1 MVDPFRA
8 AQNFFGGAA
17 QSIGDVPVSFLDLF
31 GQDEIARKW
40 ERKIAE
46 TFPAEPGAAS
56 FIGQVAGSLLPT
68 LPAVWLQGAGLA
80 TKLPQLYRA
89 ARVGGLGV
97 YGAQSA
103 GQGRRDVRRF
113 EEETGE
119 DVSPAEEALTA
130 LGYGALTL
138 ATESYGMQNILG
150 NIGDIDRRSMA
161 LLGKH
166 ISKGNVRGGARHLL
180 NLSRRAALAS
190 TEEGLQELTEQTSQD
205 LLSKLVYDTDR
216 NVLENA
222 GQAFLGGMIGGG
234 IAHGIGMAATR
245 WDSRHKDF
253 FDGRGTWK
261 MYTRRAKVES
271 HGLDAEEALEISGTV
286 TSSMSDAINK
296 SLILGEDAAVSSV
309 DVSLDDMLNPLDIVD
324 VSRAW
329 PVLKRKMTEFELGGM
344 PETPADYVAKMRK
357 NLDSGKEDVGKSIA
371 LANNL
376 GMDDGLPSVG
386 FKGVMYTDSGIP
398 KVAIFDKSA
407 IKDYSYLG
415 ALYPEDPVEFM
426 SRRFVGMF
434 HRAPGNDPLNLSD
447 IDRRAG
453 GIVLRSSSKAWTE
466 PVDPGEMFYVE
477 GEPPSL
483 EDYREMRKEHEERLE
498 REGVT
503 IEPGVSNEPSA
514 FTNEN
519 MYELGVDRSTLFSPF
534 SEDDVSRVWALVEP
548 KAMAGTKTP
557 GEFSTMVRRILVGGD
572 KAGTWKI
579 LRNFYSN
586 GKLIARLKALGYKG
600 YTAGDKFGAGI
611 SAVVWDRSALFKGP
625 VHDLMDVG
633 GVTTRLYQT
642 AQQPPSRLHPQLAG
656 KSREEASKFLSS
668 LSSREVSKIAKDLRI
683 GAVRGGKEYAIKLI
697 LWDQY
702 DAGADLSRIRGYQT
716 AQQPPRFTFRST
728 QVLTDPKTQRRANG
742 QQWAGLLKKL
752 GVTKE
757 EMQWTGLGAELERG
771 KQNFYTKEDL
781 LGIVA
786 AKGMTLAQQHQIW
799 MTEEAYKP
807 GERVVAV
814 ANEKPQVSS
823 VHSRVSGQHET
834 SSWTSGVREAETRSD
849 PFEALNER
857 LNVIERAWNG
867 EFIAGT
873 DPVTGSDYDR
883 DFFST
888 MDSETWNFI
897 PVPKVAGTGEVS
909 GKDNRFSVTVKI
921 KRGNMVGGKVP
932 VLVETKITR
941 APKGA
946 YGLPPRNLLTFGDL
960 ERVISNDVTMTGRDS
975 IERAKKLVED
985 DFSKNPTNVL
995 LPQRV
1000 GNLEIERDQSRT
1012 FTHVFPGKITNAF
1025 IMAVTLDPAT
1035 HGMMFQVDPY
1045 HGMGGRKNQI
1055 GYVRVTERLDEDGNR
1070 HLVVEE
1076 IQSNWYTQMS
1086 VLKSVIG
1093 KLERKGYRL
1102 DKLEEHI
1109 DDMEDR
1115 VQSLSAEEEADLAM
1129 MERLK
1134 DQLTEIGFESRMFS
1148 MEDLR
1153 IYAQG
1158 DKVTQDYKNTLED
1171 LRTRIVAMM
1180 ERGRN
1185 AGTPEGK
1192 RLENIATSL
1201 LINTK
1206 TPGSQYNP
1214 TADDLSAAIGVL
1226 DRASQRVTNQDT
1238 LNELDLL
1245 KRGINIAVPLAPTRG
1260 GRHVAGYRLPPVPEN
1275 PFGDNWYKHV
1285 VKNLVAQ
1292 LSKQGYRSIYF
1303 THDDFQKAYQHM
1315 DNVKTLD
1322 MYRKGLGEFLT
1333 KYAEDW
1339 GGVYTPDA
1347 AFMVDTEAQPQFR
1360 PVSDPALPEEKNAL
1374 RKFAQ
1379 ILRKGSKVEQVSKAK
1394 RIESYEKAYSER
1406 NQEIEQRIK
1415 ELTAELNELKEKR
1428 RREGKLKLRD
1438 SLEVIHIEREIRSLS
1453 RSYVGASYE
1462 EANAAIYR
1470 SIPIEDRI
1478 DVSEKAQVKRALE
1491 GVGES
1496 IEKELEQMWQTQT
1509 HEPPWGPDDDYS
1521 RAKGSGWATT
1531 SGLSDPTVRAIRNLN
1546 VVKLSHLFIKESM
1559 AEKLEAE
1566 EQLFFQT
1573 QGREPMMSNEQR
1585 DLFADHLRNSG
1596 LVAQVVVSPTPLTK
1610 PDGTEVNAY
1619 AELIPGT
1626 ANSFRIVL
1634 GPRIQTNTAGHEL
1647 FEVFAALLPENDPM
1661 LARGRRIMESL
1672 GFRDS
1677 PGLPGHWKE
1686 ALADVVG
1693 RVYYQRKMRAGIY
1706 QRVVGWLQD
1715 FWTHV
1720 KNWARVQLSAEDI
1733 ARLLNERMAQGVG
1746 GVVGGRIPN
1755 ADWLPTDEVVKKEL
1769 SELGIVP
1776 VAGEA
1781 PEQQLQRLVGTAEKL
1796 QEEIKRNRNG
1806 AWNANKVHKEWNDKA
1821 LALSPA
1827 ERGKAIARVLQAD
1840 PSTPIDPVDVAVY
1853 MQIVEASEKRMLQ
1866 RMAREKDTVLREQYF
1881 ESLRRAIEWS
1891 GQGFIHPATRMSWG
1905 LSYFQEERTV
1915 ANILKSITELKGRL
1929 SAEELH
1935 RLYQALASGD
1945 PQAVQQVSQ
1954 QLSAKKNDPTVGD
1967 QIYALYYNS
1976 LLSGPPAHLVN
1987 TTTNFLWQ
1995 SWNYGHTALEG
2006 FLDAIGSTI
2015 TGKPRQVFVGDVLPR
2030 FVGAKR
2036 GLPMARKLAGVIWRE
2051 GSVDKLSEQI
2061 EIVRNFDI
2069 FGTATVQQADAAI
2082 VEIAKILKV
2091 PQSEVRSRGF
2101 LNAVKAMTE
2110 DKFHI
2115 EMGTASVTALERGM
2129 LKNFPKLA
2137 QMITAPS
2144 RFMRLADVFAKTLA
2158 MDGRMTEL
2166 LYKKLGSLD
2175 AAEKFLKKSYQSMS
2189 ESEKRMYAEVLEEA
2203 SYYADLMTF
2212 TDRPP
2217 RWVKGLIDA
2226 RNAIPGAKLLI
2237 PFITTVTNI
2246 ARRGLEMTPG
2256 LGLYKLGTKEFREGF
2271 KRRIEIVDP
2280 LGHKTHDKV
2289 FVGKGRLTDVLA
2301 KQIEGSIIMG
2311 LLMWLFDED
2320 RVTAGVPV
2328 NPVKREQFYA
2338 EGKLP
2343 WSIRVG
2349 DTWVQYKR
2357 WEPFATIFGFV
2368 GSVYDALQQAS
2379 TVEEGTGVFQ
2389 AAASNFTQYLLDN
2402 TFVGGVRDLMT
2413 THSVSDELARVPVG
2427 FVPYSSMWSWMKRGI
2442 DAWEG
2447 KRPLFEKP
2455 EDFLGK
2461 VKENLRQVDV
2471 PGLMEEPPRRL
2482 NVWGEEV
2489 SIPGGILA
2497 QWLPWKFSQADT
2509 DPTEAE
2515 LARLGVYPGPPQNKL
2530 TINRREVEL
2539 PEDLHRQY
2547 LLWFGA
2553 KAKSEIDRL
2562 FRSSR
2567 YQGQEKEERKLWM
2580 LEGVVRRAREL
2591 ARQRVIREVVRQRRD
2606 LLGRGARVAQP
2617 ATTSVQT
2624 GI

>member
-1 MVDPFRA
+1 MGEREMVDPFRA

-17 QSIGDVPVSFLDLF
+17 QSIGDIPVSFLDLF

-245 WDSRHKDF
+245 WDSRPADF
-253 FDGRGTWK
+253 FSGKGKWT
-261 MYTRRAKVES
+261 MYASVP
-271 HGLDAEEALEISGTV
+271 A
-286 TSSMSDAINK
+286 
-296 SLILGEDAAVSSV
+296 GEMGVVDPAQARDAAMEGDLSASPAAEAEFVSKLRNTEPGDYRITPMVV
-309 DVSLDDMLNPLDIVD
+309 DTSGMFNPLDVAD

-329 PVLKRKMTEFELGGM
+329 PVLGEEGSPSEFVSRMRELEAAG
-344 PETPADYVAKMRK
+344 EDIANVA
-357 NLDSGKEDVGKSIA
+357 VGESYEG
-371 LANNL
+371 LERL
-376 GMDDGLPSVG
+376 G
-386 FKGVMYTDSGIP
+386 FT
-398 KVAIFDKSA
+398 
-407 IKDYSYLG
+407 G
-415 ALYPEDPVEFM
+415 ALYTKEGVPKVSLFSDKPI
-426 SRRFVGMF
+426 
-434 HRAPGNDPLNLSD
+434 LNMETP
-447 IDRRAG
+447 ITAFAG
-453 GIVLRSSSKAWTE
+453 GR
-466 PVDPGEMFYVE
+466 M
-477 GEPPSL
+477 
-483 EDYREMRKEHEERLE
+483 
-498 REGVT
+498 
-503 IEPGVSNEPSA
+503 
-514 FTNEN
+514 
-519 MYELGVDRSTLFSPF
+519 
-534 SEDDVSRVWALVEP
+534 
-548 KAMAGTKTP
+548 
-557 GEFSTMVRRILVGGD
+557 
-572 KAGTWKI
+572 
-579 LRNFYSN
+579 
-586 GKLIARLKALGYKG
+586 
-600 YTAGDKFGAGI
+600 
-611 SAVVWDRSALFKGP
+611 
-625 VHDLMDVG
+625 
-633 GVTTRLYQT
+633 YQT
-642 AQQPPSRLHPQLAG
+642 AQQPSPRLHPQLAG

-668 LSSREVSKIAKDLRI
+668 LSSGEVSKIAKDLRI
-683 GAVRGGKEYAIKLI
+683 GAVRGGKENAIKLI

-716 AQQPPRFTFRST
+716 AQQPPRFTFRSV
-728 QVLTDPKTQRRANG
+728 QVLTDPRTQRRANG

-757 EMQWTGLGAELERG
+757 EMQWTGLGSELEKG

-814 ANEKPQVSS
+814 SFNKPEVSS
-823 VHSRVSGQHET
+823 NHSKVNDEGT
-834 SSWTSGVREAETRSD
+834 TDTWNVGVRRARTGND
-849 PFEALNER
+849 PFGALNER

-867 EFIAGT
+867 EFIAGI
-873 DPVTGSDYDR
+873 DPITGDDYDK
-883 DFFST
+883 DYSDVFLST
-888 MDSETWNFI
+888 MDSETWTFI
-897 PVPKVAGTGEVS
+897 PAPKVGTAGKVHE
-909 GKDNRFSVTVKI
+909 KDNRFSVLVKF
-921 KRGNMVGGKVP
+921 KRGKMVGGRVP
-932 VLVETKITR
+932 VLVETQVKR

-960 ERVISNDVTMTGRDS
+960 EQTTSNEVTMTGRDS
-975 IERAKKLVED
+975 IERARKLVED

-1035 HGMMFQVDPY
+1035 HGMMFQVDTY

-1076 IQSNWYTQMS
+1076 IQSNWYTLMS
-1086 VLKSVIG
+1086 VLKSAIG

-1115 VQSLSAEEEADLAM
+1115 VQSLSAEEDEDYVM

-1134 DQLTEIGFESRMFS
+1134 DQLTEIGYESGMFS

-1214 TADDLSAAIGVL
+1214 TADDLNAAIGVL

-1322 MYRKGLGEFLT
+1322 MYRKGLGEFLA
-1333 KYAEDW
+1333 KYAEEW
-1339 GGVYTPDA
+1339 GGVYTTDA
-1347 AFMVDTEAQPQFR
+1347 AFMVDTEAQTQFR
-1360 PVSDPALPEEKNAL
+1360 PAADPALPREKNAL

-1379 ILRKGSKVEQVSKAK
+1379 IFRKK
-1394 RIESYEKAYSER
+1394 
-1406 NQEIEQRIK
+1406 
-1415 ELTAELNELKEKR
+1415 
-1428 RREGKLKLRD
+1428 
-1438 SLEVIHIEREIRSLS
+1438 
-1453 RSYVGASYE
+1453 
-1462 EANAAIYR
+1462 
-1470 SIPIEDRI
+1470 P
-1478 DVSEKAQVKRALE
+1478 
-1491 GVGES
+1491 
-1496 IEKELEQMWQTQT
+1496 ELEQMWQTQT

-1521 RAKGSGWATT
+1521 RSKGSGWATT

-1573 QGREPMMSNEQR
+1573 QGREPLMSNEQR

-1596 LVAQVVVSPTPLTK
+1596 LVAQVVVSPTPLKK

-1686 ALADVVG
+1686 ALADTVG
-1693 RVYYQRKMRAGIY
+1693 RVYYQKKMRAGIY

-1776 VAGEA
+1776 VVGEA
-1781 PEQQLQRLVGTAEKL
+1781 PEQQLQRLAGTAEKL

-1806 AWNANKVHKEWNDKA
+1806 AWNANKVHKEWNDRA

-1853 MQIVEASEKRMLQ
+1853 MQVVEASEKRMLQ
-1866 RMAREKDTVLREQYF
+1866 RMAGEKDTVLREQYF
-1881 ESLRRAIEWS
+1881 ESLKRAIEWS

-1915 ANILKSITELKGRL
+1915 ANILKSLTELKGRL

-2051 GSVDKLSEQI
+2051 GSIDRLSEQI

-2082 VEIAKILKV
+2082 TEIAKILKV
-2091 PQSEVRSRGF
+2091 PQSEVRGRGF

-2175 AAEKFLKKSYQSMS
+2175 AVEKFLKKGYQGMS
-2189 ESEKRMYAEVLEEA
+2189 IDDRRMYAEVLEEA

-2280 LGHKTHDKV
+2280 LGHKTHDNV

-2301 KQIEGSIIMG
+2301 KQLEGFIIMG

-2591 ARQRVIREVVRQRRD
+2591 ARQRVIREVVRKRRD
-2606 LLGRGARVAQP
+2606 LLGRGGRAAQP
-2617 ATTSVQT
+2617 AIT
-2624 GI
+2624 